1 MKAHFLRAEWNN
13 LVMAN
18 YVVPKELLLP
28 FVPYKTELDYFADE
42 AYVSLV
48 GFMFLNTKVFGISI
62 PLHENFEEVNL
73 RFYVKYNDHGN
84 WKRGV
89 VFIKEIVPKRAIS
102 FVANNLY
109 GENYATMSMNH
120 FHRDTGENL
129 EAGYE
134 WNFKGKW
141 NKINATAK
149 KRSNK
154 IIENSC
160 ECFFADHYWGFTKY
174 SDTKTY
180 YYVVEHPVWET
191 FKVVSYSIDCDFG
204 ALYGEEFSFLNNEK
218 PKSVLMTK
226 GSQINL
232 RHKMEL
238 DG

>member
-18 YVVPKELLLP
+18 YLVPKELLLP
-28 FVPYKTELDYFADE
+28 FVPYKTELDYFQGE
-42 AYVSLV
+42 TYLSLV

-84 WKRGV
+84 WKKGV

-102 FVANNLY
+102 FVANNIY
-109 GENYATMSMNH
+109 GENYATMSMKH
-120 FHRDTGENL
+120 FHEDKDGNL
-129 EAGYE
+129 SIGYE
-134 WNFKGKW
+134 WNFKERW
-141 NKINATAK
+141 NKLSAIAE
-149 KRSNK
+149 KRAGK
-154 IIENSC
+154 IIENTC
-160 ECFFADHYWGFTKY
+160 ESFFADHYWGFTKY
-174 SDTKTY
+174 SNTKTY
-180 YYVVEHPVWET
+180 HYYVEHPQWQT
-191 FKVVSYSIDCDFG
+191 FKVLSYSVDCDFG
-204 ALYGEEFSFLNNEK
+204 ALYGEQFSFLKNQK

-238 DG
+238 